1 MHASYKYTAGRA
13 IALFFVLFT
22 PGFSGLKAQEVLV
35 PEWAKSA
42 IWYQIFPERFRNGD
56 TSNDPTLQDIM
67 GCWPHDSITPW
78 QLSSW
83 TSDWYEKQPWE
94 QEAPY
99 DMGGIITRRRYGGD
113 IQGMLDELAYIKSL
127 GVNAIYLNP
136 VFWAPSL
143 HKYDA
148 IMYHH
153 IDPHFGP
160 DPEGDK
166 AIIAT
171 EDPLDPRTW
180 KWTSAD
186 RLMLEFIQACHQ
198 RHIRVIFDGVFNH
211 MGIRSFAFQ
220 DVLKNQQNSPYKDW
234 FTIYS
239 WDTDTS
245 AFSYQGWF
253 GVPDL
258 PEIREDE
265 HGIVNGPKSYIY
277 NCTSRWM
284 MPNGNVAN
292 GIDGWRLDVAF
303 CVDHAFWKDWRML
316 VKAINPDAYLTAE
329 VVDKIEVVSPYLEG
343 DEFDAV
349 MNYGFGVVASEFFIN
364 RDRQISVT
372 EFDKRLTELRN
383 AFPADI
389 TYVQQNLFDSH
400 DTQRFTSYIVN
411 HDVAYFRDWGD
422 YFNKTRANNPAYD
435 ERKPTKEEYRIQKLM
450 ALFQFTY
457 VGAPMVYYGDE
468 VGMWGANDPDCR
480 KPMVWDDLTYDD
492 EVYNA
497 DGSTRKP
504 DQVLPNMEMHDWY
517 VSIAR
522 LRGAYK
528 VFSLGSFETLLTDD
542 ENGVYVYRRR
552 LEGEPDAV
560 VILNNS
566 EQDQK
571 SDISQWL
578 KGTVYNPM
586 KKVEQYFPSKD
597 PMVTVPYKSGLVLM
611 SYTK

>member
-1 MHASYKYTAGRA
+1 MRKFCLTIVSTCL
-13 IALFFVLFT
+13 LFSVQ
-22 PGFSGLKAQEVLV
+22 AQEVQV

-56 TSNDPTLQDIM
+56 PSNDPALQDIM
-67 GCWPHDSITPW
+67 GSWPHDSVTPW
-78 QLSSW
+78 QLSPW

-94 QEAPY
+94 QDAPY

-127 GVNAIYLNP
+127 GINAIYLNP

-166 AIIAT
+166 AIIAA

-186 RLMLEFIQACHQ
+186 RLMLLFIRACHE
-198 RHIRVIFDGVFNH
+198 RGIRVIFDGVFNH

-220 DVLKNQQNSPYKDW
+220 DVLQNQEQSPYKDW
-234 FTIYS
+234 FTIYA
-239 WDTDTS
+239 WDSDTS
-245 AFSYQGWF
+245 EFRYQGWF
-253 GVPDL
+253 GVSDL

-265 HGIVNGPKSYIY
+265 QGIVNGPKTYIY

-284 MPNGNVAN
+284 MPDGVVAN

-303 CVDHAFWKDWRML
+303 CVDHQFWKDWRML

-329 VVDKIEVVSPYLEG
+329 VIDKIEVVAPYLKG

-364 RDRQISVT
+364 KERRITVT
-372 EFDKRLTELRN
+372 EFDSLLQELRE
-383 AFPADI
+383 AYPRDI

-400 DTQRFTSYIVN
+400 DTQRFVSYIVN

-422 YFNKTRANNPAYD
+422 YFNKTRANNPDYD
-435 ERKPTKEEYRIQKLM
+435 ERKPTEEEYRIQKLM

-480 KPMVWDDLTYDD
+480 KPMVWDDLQYEE

-497 DGSTRKP
+497 DGSMRTS
-504 DQVLPNMEMHDWY
+504 DQVAPNADMLTWY
-517 VSIAR
+517 KAIDR
-522 LRGAYK
+522 MRGAYP
-528 VFSLGSFETLLTDD
+528 VFSLGSFEALLTDD
-542 ENGVYVYRRR
+542 VNGVYVYRRR
-552 LEGEPDAV
+552 LEGEQDAI

-566 EQDQK
+566 DQEQAV
-571 SDISQWL
+571 DISHWL
-578 KGTVYNPM
+578 SGTVYNPM
-586 KKVEQYFPSKD
+586 KKVEQYFPD
-597 PMVTVPYKSGLVLM
+597 TNPLVPVPYKSGVVLM
-611 SYTK
+611 SY